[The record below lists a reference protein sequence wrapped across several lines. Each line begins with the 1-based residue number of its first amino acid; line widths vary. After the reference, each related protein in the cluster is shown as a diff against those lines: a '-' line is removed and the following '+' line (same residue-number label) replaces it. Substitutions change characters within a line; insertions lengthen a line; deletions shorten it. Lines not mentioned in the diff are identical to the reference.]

1 VCGGVVLAE
10 GAGEAAEMVTAL
22 SGWRSRVGGA
32 HSGQVSEAG
41 FCVEGQHDAL
51 SPQRVRGDD
60 EVVSPPGHSTGGRA
74 RSAWHGRQRS
84 LRCTQARRQLR

>member
-1 VCGGVVLAE
+1 MAWCSSE
-10 GAGEAAEMVTAL
+10 GAGEAAEMVIVL

-32 HSGQVSEAG
+32 DSGQVSEAG

-60 EVVSPPGHSTGGRA
+60 EVVSPPGHP
-74 RSAWHGRQRS
+74 
-84 LRCTQARRQLR
+84 ARRTCAISLAWQAAVAPVYSSTFDS

>member
-1 VCGGVVLAE
+1 MCGGVVLAE

-60 EVVSPPGHSTGGRA
+60 EVVSPPGHSSPADVRDQPGMAGSGRFGVLE
-74 RSAWHGRQRS
+74 HVDG
-84 LRCTQARRQLR
+84 